1 MPRMGGSMSL
11 TGHEPMSLTEHVCDW
26 GPWHPWCS
34 QYRCLVQ
41 GCYKVMNSDEVAR
54 RINAAERLIQTI
66 GFFASVI
73 KSGEPWTDACETA
86 YVDARE
92 GK

>member
-1 MPRMGGSMSL
+1 M
-11 TGHEPMSLTEHVCDW
+11 TTEHVCDW

-54 RINAAERLIQTI
+54 RINAAERLSA
-66 GFFASVI
+66 G
-73 KSGEPWTDACETA
+73 DARKMIFRSDDWVKATLRA
-86 YVDARE
+86 YADARE